1 MSSRK
6 LLSETRRTFPATKV
20 HCQQP
25 SRILIVDVTSP
36 SWTNTC
42 SVLSEALENT
52 LYLAHSLTGSCRVPL
67 LSLYIV
73 QNQQECLLP
82 FTQVKE
88 NFARIQACISELRS
102 LPREG
107 CFPQGGNGVV
117 QAVQDG
123 LQQFKQYSRH
133 TAAGS
138 SANSSVE
145 WDLCCSSRPGII
157 TYEESIRAE
166 ATFALICV
174 SDYNFDKPVQ
184 PRNGKAAGKEVK
196 RCRPEIAI
204 LGMDIDVQTIE
215 DNVISLEMLFKS
227 WLHDYSTER
236 EHLHLLLPSG
246 GFSHAT
252 APKTTL
258 MCLKCDLQERLLDP
272 ALLSGTA
279 DGTVRAADVNSPCQ
293 MAAWP
298 ATVLYKLRVVKAL
311 KSEGVCES
319 VLYGLP
325 FIIKPT
331 SCWQLDWDELEINQH
346 TFHALCHSLLKRKWM
361 LLARREPQNTGPNWN
376 TVVYSYYIIV
386 PSDSATLLVKAIAVR
401 ELLLPS
407 TFPALLPEHP
417 ERVHGPVESAL
428 NSLEVEVAYNP
439 LHLKSNL
446 YKYLKS
452 TLYKPLHRQQAQPR
466 DQRPERHQSKQ
477 HQSRAKATVAPLLM
491 APSPAQ
497 AFRPAAARRDSCERS
512 LLPKEYEEFLQ

>member
-1 MSSRK
+1 MNSGK

-20 HCQQP
+20 QYQQP

-42 SVLSEALENT
+42 SILSEALENT
-52 LYLAHSLTGSCRVPL
+52 LCLACSLTGPCRIPL
-67 LSLYIV
+67 LSIYVV

-82 FTQVKE
+82 FTQVRE
-88 NFARIQACISELRS
+88 NFARIQACILELRS

-107 CFPQGGNGVV
+107 CFPQRGNGVV

-133 TAAGS
+133 TAAGGSTNISAEITILTSQS
-138 SANSSVE
+138 SKEMVKQLEKKLKDVDLVSLRRIQVIEVLKRDFLEPEDVEQHMPEEHSSN
-145 WDLCCSSRPGII
+145 D
-157 TYEESIRAE
+157 
-166 ATFALICV
+166 
-174 SDYNFDKPVQ
+174 
-184 PRNGKAAGKEVK
+184 
-196 RCRPEIAI
+196 IAI

-215 DNVISLEMLFKS
+215 DNVISLEMLFKT
-227 WLHDYSTER
+227 WLHDYGTER

-246 GFSHAT
+246 GFNHAT

-258 MCLKCDLQERLLDP
+258 TCLKCDLQERLLDP
-272 ALLSGTA
+272 ALLSGTV
-279 DGTVRAADVNSPCQ
+279 DGTVRAADFNSPCQ

-298 ATVLYKLRVVKAL
+298 ATVLYKLQVVKAL

-346 TFHALCHSLLKRKWM
+346 SFHALCHSLLKRKWM
-361 LLARREPQNTGPNWN
+361 LLARGEPQNTTPNWN
-376 TVVYSYYIIV
+376 ITVHSYYIII
-386 PSDSATLLVKAIAVR
+386 PSDSATLLVKAVAVR

-407 TFPALLPEHP
+407 TFPSLLAEHP
-417 ERVHGPVESAL
+417 ERVHGPIESAL

-446 YKYLKS
+446 YKYLK
-452 TLYKPLHRQQAQPR
+452 TLLYKPLHRQQAQPR
-466 DQRPERHQSKQ
+466 DQRPERHQPKQ

-491 APSPAQ
+491 APSPIQ
-497 AFRPAAARRDSCERS
+497 VFRPAAMRRDACERS
-512 LLPKEYEEFLQ
+512 LLPKE

>member
-1 MSSRK
+1 MTSRK

-52 LYLAHSLTGSCRVPL
+52 LCLACSLTGPCRVPL
-67 LSLYIV
+67 LSLYLV

-107 CFPQGGNGVV
+107 CFLQGAGGVV

-133 TAAGS
+133 TAAGGSTNSYVEITILTGQS
-138 SANSSVE
+138 SKEMVKQLEKKLKDVDLMSLRRIEVIEVLKRDFLEPDDVE
-145 WDLCCSSRPGII
+145 QCMPA
-157 TYEESIRAE
+157 EEPSI
-166 ATFALICV
+166 
-174 SDYNFDKPVQ
+174 SDF
-184 PRNGKAAGKEVK
+184 
-196 RCRPEIAI
+196 AI

-215 DNVISLEMLFKS
+215 DNVISLEMLFKL
-227 WLHDYSTER
+227 WLHDYGTER

-246 GFSHAT
+246 GFSHAS
-252 APKTTL
+252 APRITL

-272 ALLSGTA
+272 ALLSGA
-279 DGTVRAADVNSPCQ
+279 VDGSIRATDMTSPGQ

-298 ATVLYKLRVVKAL
+298 ATALYKLRVIKAL
-311 KSEGVCES
+311 KYEGVCES

-346 TFHALCHSLLKRKWM
+346 SFHALCHSLLERKWM
-361 LLARREPQNTGPNWN
+361 LLARREPQNTSPNWN
-376 TVVYSYYIIV
+376 ILVHSYYVIV
-386 PSDSATLLVKAIAVR
+386 PSDSATLLVKAVAVR

-407 TFPALLPEHP
+407 TFPALIGEHAESVSGP
-417 ERVHGPVESAL
+417 IERAL

-439 LHLKSNL
+439 LHVKSNL

-452 TLYKPLHRQQAQPR
+452 VLYKPLHRQQAQTK
-466 DQRPERHQSKQ
+466 DQRPERHQTKQ
-477 HQSRAKATVAPLLM
+477 HQSKAKATVAPLLL
-491 APSPAQ
+491 APSPVQ
-497 AFRPAAARRDSCERS
+497 ALRPAAARTH
-512 LLPKEYEEFLQ
+512 PKEYEGLRQ